1 MYFQEICG
9 IQMHLQAYS
18 ESNDYVLSFMMEN
31 MMSKYNKYW
40 GDLDRGNVLMFVAVI
55 LDPQTKLESLEYW
68 FKDVL
73 TVEQCTNMMIKLRT
87 TLRNYMITSTFE
99 RVHLKLN
106 MVVHF
111 LKIPQ

>member
-1 MYFQEICG
+1 
-9 IQMHLQAYS
+9 
-18 ESNDYVLSFMMEN
+18 

-40 GDLDRGNVLMFVAVI
+40 GDLDRVNVLMFVAII
-55 LDPQTKLESLEYW
+55 LDPQTKFGSLEYW

-73 TVEQCTNMMIKLRT
+73 IVEQCTNMMIKLRT
-87 TLRNYMITSTFE
+87 TFRNYMITSTFE

-111 LKIPQ
+111 LKILQ

>member
-1 MYFQEICG
+1 
-9 IQMHLQAYS
+9 
-18 ESNDYVLSFMMEN
+18 MML
-31 MMSKYNKYW
+31 KYNKYW
-40 GDLDRGNVLMFVAVI
+40 GDLDRVNVLMFVAVI
-55 LDPQTKLESLEYW
+55 LDPQAKFGSLKYW

-73 TVEQCTNMMIKLRT
+73 IVEQCTNMMIKLRT

-111 LKIPQ
+111 LKILQ